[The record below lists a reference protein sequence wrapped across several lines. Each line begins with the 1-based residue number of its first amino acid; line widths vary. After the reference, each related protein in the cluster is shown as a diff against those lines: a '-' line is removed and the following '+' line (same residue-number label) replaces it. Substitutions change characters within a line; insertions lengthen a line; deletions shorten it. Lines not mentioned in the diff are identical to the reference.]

1 MILSSFTYKYR
12 DLQLLVSFGVSLAMY
27 VTPIVYPLS
36 IAPEELRWIMLI
48 NPLTSFVE
56 GFRLIFLNSGIVSLG
71 GLAYSIICSVV
82 VFLIGLVI
90 FNRTEKNF
98 MDTV

>member
-1 MILSSFTYKYR
+1 
-12 DLQLLVSFGVSLAMY
+12 MY

-36 IAPEELRWIMLI
+36 IAPEELRWIMLL

-56 GFRLIFLNSGIVSLG
+56 GFRLIFLDSGIVSLG
-71 GLAYSIICSVV
+71 GMVYSMVCSVV
-82 VFLIGLVI
+82 VFLVGLII
-90 FNRTEKNF
+90 FSRTEKNF